1 MSRFVAVGFVTAML
15 AAAPVMAA
23 DESVDAKP
31 VAMMM
36 ADAAASEG
44 VAAALATSPTIATP
58 RISFTETRREGR
70 PLALAPLYVG
80 SAALQ
85 AWDTYSTITGLR
97 MGAVEVN
104 PMMKAVVQ
112 NPVVFIAV
120 KSAITAASIYQ
131 AERLWKDHRRVA
143 AVALMV
149 ATNSLMAV
157 VAKNNHA
164 TLSRLQQR

>member
-15 AAAPVMAA
+15 AAAPAMAA
-23 DESVDAKP
+23 DESVDVKP

-36 ADAAASEG
+36 ADAVAPEG
-44 VAAALATSPTIATP
+44 IAAAVAPGQTIAAP

-70 PLALAPLYVG
+70 PFALTPLYVG

-85 AWDTYSTITGLR
+85 AWDTYSTLTGLR
-97 MGAVEVN
+97 MGAVEMN
-104 PMMKAVVQ
+104 PMMKTVVK
-112 NPVVFIAV
+112 NPAVFIAV

-131 AERLWKDHRRVA
+131 SERLWKDHRRVA
-143 AVALMV
+143 AIALMA

-157 VAKNNHA
+157 VAKQNHA
-164 TLSRLQQR
+164 TLEELRLR

>member
-36 ADAAASEG
+36 ADAVASEG
-44 VAAALATSPTIATP
+44 VAALAMSPTIATP
-58 RISFTETRREGR
+58 RVSFTDSRREGR

-143 AVALMV
+143 AIALMV

>member
-31 VAMMM
+31 VVMMM
-36 ADAAASEG
+36 ADAVASEG
-44 VAAALATSPTIATP
+44 VAALAMSPTIATP
-58 RISFTETRREGR
+58 RVSFTDTRREGR

-143 AVALMV
+143 AIALMV

-164 TLSRLQQR
+164 TLSRLQER

>member
-36 ADAAASEG
+36 ADAVASEG
-44 VAAALATSPTIATP
+44 VAALAMSPTIATP
-58 RISFTETRREGR
+58 RVSFTDSRREGR

-143 AVALMV
+143 AIALMV

-164 TLSRLQQR
+164 TLSRLQER

>member
-36 ADAAASEG
+36 ADAVASEG
-44 VAAALATSPTIATP
+44 VAALAMSPTIATP
-58 RISFTETRREGR
+58 RVSFTDTRREGR

-85 AWDTYSTITGLR
+85 AWDTYSTIAGLR

-143 AVALMV
+143 AIALMV

-164 TLSRLQQR
+164 TLSRLQER